1 MSWGAVVGGA
11 ITIGGGL
18 IMNNQKQ
25 KSIEGAANA
34 QKATTKTALAEE
46 QRQYDLNMAE
56 YQRKQAILEQQMQ
69 QTTQLMSP
77 FIQSGQGALYE
88 MLALSGIAVPA
99 QPVVPQGIT
108 PTQPSA
114 SEMKSLLPSTSINA
128 SGQTAQATQ
137 TEPGKVGILSG
148 RGETITGGTQGISST
163 TSPYAGMTGEEAQQA
178 AISKIAD
185 SPLLKELMA
194 QGEQAMLQQ
203 ASATGGLRGGNIQGA
218 LAQYRPQMLQQA
230 IDEQYARLGNL
241 SGSGL
246 TAIQQLP
253 NISNVG
259 SMPQSGAGEYLS
271 RMGDISAAQQIA
283 SGKSS
288 ADLYGDIASGL
299 GTVAGAYFDQRKK

>member
-1 MSWGAVVGGA
+1 MSWGAFAGAA

-25 KSIEGAANA
+25 QAIKGAANA
-34 QKATTKTALAEE
+34 QKAATKTALAEE

-56 YQRKQAILEQQMQ
+56 YQRKQAILENQMQ
-69 QTTQLMSP
+69 QTTQLMTP
-77 FIQSGQGALYE
+77 YIQSGQGALYE

-108 PTQPSA
+108 PTQPSV
-114 SEMKSLLPSTSINA
+114 SEQNSLLPAAYVNA
-128 SGQTAQATQ
+128 SGQTVAQTPTQ
-137 TEPGKVGILSG
+137 AGRMGILSG
-148 RGETITGGTQGISST
+148 DRTTSGFQQIPTT
-163 TSPYAGMTGEEAQQA
+163 TSPYAGMTGEQAQQA
-178 AISKIAD
+178 AIKKIAE
-185 SPLLKELMA
+185 SPLLQELMS

-246 TAIQQLP
+246 TATQQLP

-283 SGKSS
+283 SGQST

-299 GTVAGAYFDQRKK
+299 GTAAGAYFNQGK